1 MCPLG
6 MFQELAFFLDSVANH
21 HFVPSVPV
29 CVIISLAR
37 AIAHSS
43 IKQATLQHRSSQV
56 LSSDSIA
63 IIFAL
68 LHIREIVR
76 RYFNLEVAIE
86 RSELRF
92 VVPN

>member
-21 HFVPSVPV
+21 HFVVPSVPV

-43 IKQATLQHRSSQV
+43 IKQATLQHLSSQV

-76 RYFNLEVAIE
+76 RYLI
-86 RSELRF
+86 
-92 VVPN
+92 